1 MKIPKTDAELILRQ
15 QHRFPTVGSQCNGS
29 CAFYPFCANSR
40 DFEPCRGFLLM
51 NGENLEDIKR
61 ILSDPHI
68 AEYIQN
74 SYRAVLRSFN
84 SDPDFAE
91 AILRD
96 IAEKGKIV
104 NREIKKITK
113 VYDGNKLYS
122 VKEEKIESLEEPQTK
137 QISVFNENWQVSA
150 DKIKKPKPPEPT
162 HKGYDE
168 RLEIRVKAKLQE
180 RQLKPQ
186 YPEICTPECPQARQ
200 CPYANSKNYGKPCVK
215 RAELYKNK

>member
-1 MKIPKTDAELILRQ
+1 MKIPKTDAQLILKQ
-15 QHRFPTVGSQCNGS
+15 THRFPLPQSQCNAS
-29 CAFYPFCANSR
+29 CVFYGFCLNSH
-40 DFEPCRGFLLM
+40 DFEPCKGFLLM
-51 NGENLEDIKR
+51 DGENLKEIER
-61 ILSDPHI
+61 ILHDPHI
-68 AEYIQN
+68 GEYIQN
-74 SYRAVLRSFN
+74 SYHAVLRSLN
-84 SDPDFAE
+84 SDRDFAE
-91 AILRD
+91 AVLRD

-113 VYDGNKLYS
+113 VYDGNLLFS
-122 VKEEKIESLEEPQTK
+122 TKEEKLQTLEPAEYVNVSL
-137 QISVFNENWQVSA
+137 FGDWQVSA